1 MALSGMVLT
10 ESGFDLV
17 AIAQG
22 GERILLQPSLTGL
35 L

>member
-1 MALSGMVLT
+1 MILSETVLA

-22 GERILLQPSLTGL
+22 GERILLCPLLAGL